1 MPVDWTH
8 GTLFALLAE
17 EENHIPHAAEA
28 SELLWRLLTALA
40 AFPFPRDCRDALD
53 QEAYLRACGILRCGS
68 TVLSEPGYSLDRP
81 PTRPRPRA
89 RRRGRLEQVRFVFQS
104 LANVSPEDSV
114 DKSCVSTEDSID
126 LIDVMAVCMKVDDDK
141 FVWYAKDFA
150 AAVAQLSDSCTS
162 QTLGRMD
169 EASYA
174 LLMQLAYSICGMS
187 FNTMEDQIVEQDLGH
202 GSRDQ
207 VRRNAMSFAEF
218 YKAIEQNMVGPK
230 SFL

>member
-8 GTLFALLAE
+8 DTFYALLAE
-17 EENHIPHAAEA
+17 EENHIPHTAEA
-28 SELLWRLLTALA
+28 RELFWRLLTALA
-40 AFPFPRDCRDALD
+40 AFPFPRDGRDALD
-53 QEAYLRACGILRCGS
+53 HEAYLRACGILRYGS

-81 PTRPRPRA
+81 STRPRPRT
-89 RRRGRLEQVRFVFQS
+89 RRRGRSEQVRFVFQS

-114 DKSCVSTEDSID
+114 DKPCVSTENSMD
-126 LIDVMAVCMKVDDDK
+126 LIDVMTVCMNVDDDK

-162 QTLGRMD
+162 QTLERMD

-218 YKAIEQNMVGPK
+218 SKAIERNVVGPK
-230 SFL
+230 SFR